1 MSDIERPSSAPQ
13 ENNEH
18 DAQIEAV
25 RAQLQDLQEAIQAR
39 TEKDPQQME
48 QPIRTAVDAMATSIQ
63 NAIDAGVD
71 ADDLVALANTQIE
84 LENDALEQQTESI
97 FKEVV
102 DQRGELDG
110 LTSAVSAATETTP
123 PQEEENSIVGMVA
136 GGMTSALDIAR
147 SHISNMEDGKPKQL
161 LFKILD
167 GLSGSIVGMVEK
179 VAASPIAGFLIDDVD
194 IIDIANLRLDVEE
207 KALAAFPEL
216 RTTYD
221 SDKNAYKE
229 QWMLAYRNWFK
240 AGQKGEMP
248 TLVNTI
254 NGTSLATPQSSP
266 EQESTAPELFAADE
280 VRKNIADGKEVAV
293 TLAGDKKLM
302 LQKDKIIAQLPNTA
316 TRTVKLSTGST
327 ALQSE
332 SLGRVSTDMVNPA
345 DYTVLLSNNAGE
357 VKMSAVLTAI
367 EAASGDDPVS
377 ITGTSISVTK
387 TI

>member
-327 ALQSE
+327 ALQIE